1 MEQHSPSITALAAA
15 FFRAYHYAY
24 DAPWIFEDPYAQ
36 QLLTASDTERLT
48 TAYIDLL
55 HYAAPALA
63 ATCPDR
69 RSALRCA
76 LQHLGA
82 PAETLSRARYAEDK
96 LTEAMRHGVQQY
108 VILGAGLDTFAFRRP
123 DLLPHLHVF
132 EVDHPAT
139 QAFKRT
145 RLAAAGLTPA
155 PNVHFVAIDLA
166 QESLAT
172 ALSRTAYRP
181 QVPTFWSWLAVVI
194 FLQRDQVFASLQAIR
209 NLAAPGSQLVF
220 DYFHADSVRHP
231 ERQSPI
237 FHRLCEYDQRIGE
250 PVITG
255 FDPATLGRELAQ
267 VGFRIQEDLAP
278 EEINSRYFQ
287 GYNHD
292 YRAWE
297 VAHFVCADVM

>member
-1 MEQHSPSITALAAA
+1 MEQNSPSLTALAAA
-15 FFRAYHYAY
+15 FFRAHHYAY

-63 ATCPDR
+63 AACPDR

-82 PAETLSRARYAEDK
+82 PAETLSRALYTEDK
-96 LTEAMRHGVQQY
+96 LTEAVQHGIQQY

-139 QAFKRT
+139 QTFKRT

-155 PNVHFVAIDLA
+155 SQVHFVAVDLA
-166 QESLAT
+166 RESLAT
-172 ALSRTAYRP
+172 ALTRTAYRP
-181 QVPTFWSWLAVVI
+181 QVPTFFSWLAVVI
-194 FLQRDQVFASLQAIR
+194 FLQRAQVFASLQAIR

-237 FHRLCEYDQRIGE
+237 FQRLCEYDQRIGE
-250 PVITG
+250 PVVTG
-255 FDPATLGRELAQ
+255 FDPATLGRELAR
-267 VGFRIQEDLAP
+267 VGWRIREHLGP

-287 GYNHD
+287 GYTDD

-297 VAHFVCADVM
+297 VARFVCADIV